1 MTTAITTKTEIVLV
15 RHGETIW
22 NAEGRVQGQGD
33 SPLTERGIAQA
44 KAVGQRLQH
53 ESFTALYA
61 SHLGR
66 VIDTARYIAA
76 VTGHAITIDERLQER
91 AYGIFEGLTHA
102 EAMVKHAAVYQ
113 EYKTNFS
120 PDFAIPQ
127 AESTRQMLTRGQ
139 TVFRELAERHPGE
152 RIVVVS
158 HGSFLRFV
166 LSDILGVPL
175 GAKQGFRLANGSLSE
190 IAYEDGEWSVTTLG
204 EVYHLRDREG
214 S

>member
-1 MTTAITTKTEIVLV
+1 MTKTEMILI
-15 RHGETIW
+15 RHGETVW
-22 NAEGRVQGQGD
+22 NAEGRIQGQGD
-33 SPLTERGIAQA
+33 SPLTERGVAQA
-44 KAVGQRLQH
+44 RAVAKRLQN
-53 ESFTALYA
+53 EQFTALYA

-76 VTGHAITIDERLQER
+76 ISGHAVTIDERLQER
-91 AYGIFEGLTHA
+91 AYGICEGLTQVEASVNHA
-102 EAMVKHAAVYQ
+102 TIFH

-120 PDFAIPQ
+120 SDFAIPQ
-127 AESTRQMLTRGQ
+127 AESTRQLLARGQ
-139 TVFRELAERHPGE
+139 TVFQELARRHPGE

-166 LSDILGVPL
+166 LSDMLGVPL

-204 EVYHLRDREG
+204 EVYHLRDLEV

>member
-1 MTTAITTKTEIVLV
+1 MTKTEMILI
-15 RHGETIW
+15 RHGETQW
-22 NAEGRVQGQGD
+22 NEEGRIQGQGD

-44 KAVGQRLQH
+44 IAVAKRLQH
-53 ESFTALYA
+53 EQFTTLYA

-66 VIDTARYIAA
+66 VIETARHIAA

-91 AYGIFEGLTHA
+91 AYGIFEGLTQA
-102 EAMVKHAAVYQ
+102 EAGSKHAAIFH

-127 AESTRQMLTRGQ
+127 AESIRRLLARGQ
-139 TVFRELAERHPGE
+139 AVFQELVRRHPGE

-166 LSDILGVPL
+166 LSNMLGVPL
-175 GAKQGFRLANGSLSE
+175 GAKHGFRLANGSLSE
-190 IAYEDGEWSVTTLG
+190 IAYEAGEWSVTTLG
-204 EVYHLRDREG
+204 EVYHLREPG
-214 S
+214 K

>member
-1 MTTAITTKTEIVLV
+1 MTTTVTTKTEMILV

-33 SPLTERGIAQA
+33 SPLTVRGMAQA
-44 KAVGQRLQH
+44 KAVGKRLQH
-53 ESFTALYA
+53 ERFTALYA

-66 VIDTARYIAA
+66 VIDTARQIAA

-139 TVFRELAERHPGE
+139 AVFRELAERHPGE

-190 IAYEDGEWSVTTLG
+190 VVYEEGEWSVTTLG
-204 EVYHLRDREG
+204 EVYHLRDLDG